1 MNVNCDC
8 GSGDLANKNYYMLT
22 IIIRTVVALPVYSHP
37 QTKARVGLVWDLGYC
52 WLGTLNLEYC
62 RLAT

>member
-1 MNVNCDC
+1 MIVEVVI
-8 GSGDLANKNYYMLT
+8 LQIKMTMLT

-62 RLAT
+62 